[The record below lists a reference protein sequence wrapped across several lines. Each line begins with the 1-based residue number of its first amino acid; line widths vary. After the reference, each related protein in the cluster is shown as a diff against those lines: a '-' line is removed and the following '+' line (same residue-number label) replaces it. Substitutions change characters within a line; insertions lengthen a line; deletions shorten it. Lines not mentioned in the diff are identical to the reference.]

1 MDNRKTSQ
9 GFAKFSIKTLVY
21 VVMIVVAIVCATTAY
36 SFGSQI
42 FSNEGVDPKPGTDMT
57 FTVDEGTSIES
68 FGKTLEEFNVI
79 KSSRVFT
86 VQSYLYE
93 VKKKRKQLRN
103 QRENSVI
110 VDERIVTYM
119 HSLEKPNNNVLEEI
133 EQQAHI
139 DGVPII
145 RKEMESFLRVMLTI
159 TKPKRILELGTAVG
173 YSAILMSE
181 AIEKDESIITI
192 ENYEKRIVQA
202 RDNFKKADKEDVITM
217 LEGDAMEIM
226 PGLEGDSFDFVFMDA
241 AKAQYIHFLPEVMR
255 LMKKGAVLITDNVLQ
270 EGDIIQSKYV
280 VRRRD
285 RTIHKRMREYLEVVK
300 NHPELETT
308 IVPIGD
314 GITISVKK

>member
-1 MDNRKTSQ
+1 M
-9 GFAKFSIKTLVY
+9 
-21 VVMIVVAIVCATTAY
+21 
-36 SFGSQI
+36 
-42 FSNEGVDPKPGTDMT
+42 
-57 FTVDEGTSIES
+57 
-68 FGKTLEEFNVI
+68 
-79 KSSRVFT
+79 
-86 VQSYLYE
+86 
-93 VKKKRKQLRN
+93 
-103 QRENSVI
+103 I

-119 HSLEKPNNNVLEEI
+119 HSFEKPNNNVLEEI

-181 AIEKDESIITI
+181 AIEKDASIITI

-255 LMKKGAVLITDNVLQ
+255 LMKNGAVLITDNVLQ